1 MFLLQECVKNMVIC
15 TRDFTAACNLRT
27 PPPLKT
33 YLLSSPPLP
42 SSLHFS
48 LCPLDSFPSLVPA
61 CFKKAA
67 AAGRQIFPE
76 LKPISYHAGEITER
90 EHSGWEGKVGQAPFY
105 KHTER
110 REVCMCVCVY
120 LCVCVCVCWYVHVFH
135 LFLWRGFK
143 QAKKSFI
150 YTSDKLS
157 NTSIPWLMD

>member
-90 EHSGWEGKVGQAPFY
+90 EHGGWEGKVGQAPFY

-120 LCVCVCVCWYVHVFH
+120 LCVCVFVCVGMCMCFTCFYGGDLNKQKRVSFTH
-135 LFLWRGFK
+135 L
-143 QAKKSFI
+143 
-150 YTSDKLS
+150 T
-157 NTSIPWLMD
+157 NTLVLQFPG